1 MTDAKKDIIVAA
13 RVYIEEVFRDDTSGH
28 DAYHTFRVCRL
39 AEEIARVEGADLF
52 ETQLTAL
59 LHDLDD
65 RKLSP
70 ETHEEKL
77 RAVGFMREQGIADEL
92 IDRVCRNI
100 SEVSFAGKDSVKPC
114 TLVGQV
120 VQDADRL
127 DALGA
132 IGIARMFAYGGHAGR
147 PMYDPAVPPLLG
159 MGREEY
165 VNRPTTSFNH
175 FYEKL
180 FLLKDMMNT
189 QAARQIA
196 VQRQAYMEDYA
207 RRFLEE
213 WGPLQE

>member
-1 MTDAKKDIIVAA
+1 MTDARRDIVVAA
-13 RVYIEEVFRDDTSGH
+13 RAYVEKFFREDTSGH

-52 ETQLTAL
+52 EVQLTAL

-70 ETHEEKL
+70 ETHEEKQH
-77 RAVGFMREQGIADEL
+77 AVGFMRAQGIADEV
-92 IDRVCRNI
+92 IERICRNI

-114 TLVGQV
+114 TLVGQI

-147 PMYDPAVPPLLG
+147 PMYDPEVPPLLG
-159 MGREEY
+159 MGRNDY

-189 QAARQIA
+189 EGAREIATRRHAFMEDFARQ
-196 VQRQAYMEDYA
+196 
-207 RRFLEE
+207 FLEE
-213 WGPLQE
+213 WG